1 MFEGI
6 NVHQALL
13 DQRRIAEEDLLRQAE
28 ALLKDEETNYR
39 SMEERL
45 SIEGNA
51 CDESIELLAE
61 RIFDIKDIRTLAIRY
76 GLRFLPSR
84 YYSEQ
89 LPQHAMSAVRALEMK
104 YSVKLDGFHIL
115 APQKAFELED
125 ENADPLLFA
134 KLADGRFLFIHKW
147 GTDLEW
153 YRALAQ
159 WPRRNPLTLLSCI
172 AFLSLLTVMVAP
184 ERMFLIEGR
193 VVDSNTMR
201 MLGFFWMNIVFG
213 AVMAYGWFA
222 FRQRFSA
229 EVWNARF
236 E

>member
-6 NVHQALL
+6 DIHQALL
-13 DQRRIAEEDLLRQAE
+13 DQRSTAAEDLLRQAE
-28 ALLKDEETNYR
+28 SVLKEEEVKYR

-45 SIEGNA
+45 SKSGGVSGDA
-51 CDESIELLAE
+51 LGLFAE
-61 RIFDIKDIRTLAIRY
+61 RIFDTKDIRTMAIRY
-76 GLRFLPSR
+76 GLRFLPSK

-89 LPQHAMSAVRALEMK
+89 LPQHAMSAIRQLELK
-104 YSVKLDGFHIL
+104 YAVKLDGFHIL

-134 KLADGRFLFIHKW
+134 KLSDGRFLFIHKW

-172 AFLSLLTVMVAP
+172 ALLSLFTVLMAP
-184 ERMFLIEGR
+184 EQMFLIEGR
-193 VVDSNTMR
+193 VVDTDTMR
-201 MLGFFWMNIVFG
+201 LLGFFWMNIVFG
-213 AVMAYGWFA
+213 AVMAYLWFA

-236 E
+236 H